1 MKVLCIGDSL
11 TFGYGIR
18 KAHSWVGLLNNYS
31 FDNFINKGVNG
42 DTTTGML
49 SRFYQIIKSNDFE
62 QTLIMG
68 GSNDFLQ
75 NRPVNFVKDNL
86 MLLIKDALL
95 ENLKT
100 YILIPPLALKDLA
113 LKNWSSSI
121 DYNKFNEN
129 ILMLKDLLEK
139 EIQDNSLPVKILD
152 LSSVIPLEEKFYTD
166 GLHLTEDGH
175 KIIFN
180 ELKNYYK
187 LK

>member
-11 TFGYGIR
+11 TFGYGVQ
-18 KAHSWVGLLNNYS
+18 KTHSWVGLLNKYS

-42 DTTTGML
+42 DTSTGML

-75 NRPVNFVKDNL
+75 NRSVNFVKDNL
-86 MLLIKDALL
+86 MLLIKDALS

-100 YILIPPLALKDLA
+100 YILIPPLALNDLA

-121 DYNKFNEN
+121 DYCEVNEK
-129 ILMLKDLLEK
+129 ILILKQLLEK
-139 EIQDNSLPVKILD
+139 EIKDNSLPITIVD
-152 LSSVIPLEEKFYTD
+152 LSSLIPLQENFYID
-166 GLHLTEDGH
+166 GLHLTEEGH
-175 KIIFN
+175 KVIFN
-180 ELKNYYK
+180 GLKGFFI
-187 LK
+187 